1 MEHEEVY
8 ALMMDALDGELSATG
23 LVELESHLRAR
34 PELAREWEALQAVE
48 QLLRETPPVP
58 VPAGF
63 AQRTVRA
70 LPMTPRHLWLGA
82 AVYVLFLA
90 AGVIPLLGV
99 AWLAIQLS
107 PALGE
112 PALWSGFWQGAL
124 AQLNALGVILSA
136 AAGGMAQWC
145 LQHPA
150 AVGLP
155 MLMVAIV
162 LLWGGVVNRLVLHRA
177 ST

>member
-1 MEHEEVY
+1 MEHEEIYV
-8 ALMMDALDGELSATG
+8 LMMDALDGELTAAG
-23 LVELESHLRAR
+23 RVELEAHLRAR
-34 PELAREWEALQAVE
+34 PELAQEWDALQAVDR
-48 QLLRETPPVP
+48 LLRETPPVSA
-58 VPAGF
+58 PAGF

-82 AVYVLFLA
+82 AIYMLFLA

-99 AWLAIQLS
+99 AWLALQLV

-124 AQLNALGVILSA
+124 AQLDALGVILSA
-136 AAGGMAQWC
+136 AAGGAAQWC
-145 LQHPA
+145 LEHPA

-155 MLMVAIV
+155 LLMVAIV
-162 LLWGGVVNRLVLHRA
+162 LLWGGVLSRLVLHRESA
-177 ST
+177 